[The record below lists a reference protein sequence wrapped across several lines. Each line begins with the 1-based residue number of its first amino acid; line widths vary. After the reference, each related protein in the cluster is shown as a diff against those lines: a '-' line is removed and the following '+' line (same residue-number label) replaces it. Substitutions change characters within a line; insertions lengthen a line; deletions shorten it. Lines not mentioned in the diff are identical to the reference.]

1 MHIFTKKGSLP
12 STSNDFS
19 EHFQEG
25 GADMPALSHI
35 CANSFWQ
42 SLILGEEV
50 GATLL
55 AQPKFTPLPRKYKVG
70 QFYST
75 FIRVGIFTNL
85 IDPLS
90 ILIVFARCRS
100 RKVRINNRWRQRGG
114 LGQTMV
120 GGEPANWTIA
130 ILADPSPSPLLPLHC
145 TALYFSLVT
154 IFTQQS
160 CPRPLW
166 SGHGISVVPTSQL
179 VNRMVH
185 MARPAT
191 WWPLTTPWA
200 THIYSSVL
208 FKLKFNQDHH
218 KYNTQYFV
226 WFYIKILH
234 PMNSE
239 GWNVPKYGLCGFAL
253 KLKHITEQ
261 QFKDSYLLFDLTVHL
276 QLFYF

>member
-218 KYNTQYFV
+218 KYNPQYIRFCIPRPAKV
-226 WFYIKILH
+226 EMYQ
-234 PMNSE
+234 NTVS
-239 GWNVPKYGLCGFAL
+239 VAL
-253 KLKHITEQ
+253 P
-261 QFKDSYLLFDLTVHL
+261 SS
-276 QLFYF
+276 